1 MKQKLLTLFTLLL
14 TVCSGA
20 WADNEVKISPCES
33 SQKDTYA
40 SSYWFVPDG
49 TAITAIAG
57 DGAKSGSGYNSGKPK
72 IQLDGKNNPD
82 ATITFTIAEGV
93 TVTSFKVNKGGDLP
107 DNVTYALDGTA
118 VTIGTALTGLSKTGS
133 MTFALHC
140 TDASSS
146 STARNTTIKS
156 FDITYTTSG
165 LNPAGLSYE
174 TTSITKEV
182 GDDKFI
188 NTLSNPNSLTVTY
201 SITTNGTGSSIDS
214 ETGEVTVGTSGGTET
229 ITASTE
235 GDATHNAGTATYTLR
250 INYLQSNVSSSKIWD
265 IRSDISSST
274 DKHTDGQ
281 WKLYANIEGL
291 TLANTF
297 DGTSL
302 LVNAIDGKYAYR
314 NKYPSAQGASLKFHT
329 TVAGKVRV
337 TFKNPNNSSTRYL
350 QINGVDYESSDGS
363 EDVVSEYHAV
373 SAGDVVITGSADLRF
388 FKVEFVPTEVSVTIS
403 SAKYA
408 TFSSTQKLNF
418 TGVEGLT
425 AYKATTTDGSSVTLE
440 DVTGIVPAGTGLLLK
455 GNEATYYIP
464 VSTAAATADVTGN
477 KLQSTATTA
486 HNIEDGEVG
495 RAFVFGSLNKVVG
508 FYKAAEGKTI
518 GEGKSYLLLDTPLAK
533 DVEFLSF
540 VFGDEEQGE
549 TDGIKA
555 VSTKVENGVRYNLA
569 GQKVGADYKGIVIVN
584 GKKYLRK

>member
-1 MKQKLLTLFTLLL
+1 MKKLLTLFTLLL

-20 WADNEVKISPCES
+20 WGDENVTISPCS
-33 SQKDTYA
+33 SGDKNTYA

-49 TAITAIAG
+49 TAITTIVG
-57 DGAKSGSGYNSGKPK
+57 SGAKSGSGYNSGKPK

-82 ATITFTIAEGV
+82 ATITFTIADGV
-93 TVTSFKVNKGGDLP
+93 TITSFKVNKDGDLP
-107 DNVTYALDGTA
+107 SNVTYALDGTA

-140 TDASSS
+140 SDASSS
-146 STARNTTIKS
+146 STNRNTTITS

-165 LNPAGLSYE
+165 KATAGLSYE

-182 GDDKFI
+182 GDAKFI

-235 GDATHNAGTATYTLR
+235 GDDTHNAGTATYTLR

-265 IRSDISSST
+265 IKNDISCST

-363 EDVVSEYHAV
+363 KDVESEYHAV

-388 FKVEFVPTEVSVTIS
+388 FKVEFVPTEVPVTVS
-403 SAKYA
+403 AAKYA
-408 TFSSTQKLNF
+408 TFASDYDLDF
-418 TGVEGLT
+418 TGVSGLHAYTATVVADNKITFNKVTKAKEG
-425 AYKATTTDGSSVTLE
+425 E
-440 DVTGIVPAGTGLLLK
+440 GLLL
-455 GNEATYYIP
+455 Y
-464 VSTAAATADVTGN
+464 ADVNEPTIFNVPVATDSPAAVSGN
-477 KLQSTATTA
+477 KLVRGTGAAVSSDGEGETKNYVLSTNGAGDVNFYLAAGKTVGTDKAFLSQISASTAKISLPGDDDETTA
-486 HNIEDGEVG
+486 INE
-495 RAFVFGSLNKVVG
+495 L
-508 FYKAAEGKTI
+508 
-518 GEGKSYLLLDTPLAK
+518 
-533 DVEFLSF
+533 
-540 VFGDEEQGE
+540 
-549 TDGIKA
+549 
-555 VSTKVENGVRYNLA
+555 STKHVENGKFYNLQ
-569 GQKVGADYKGIVIVN
+569 GMEVKNPTKGIYIVN
-584 GKKYLRK
+584 GKKVIIK